1 MLRAAKSVLSS
12 AALAALTGLGT
23 AAVAPAQSAQPQTFS
38 TLAIK
43 ADVVLSPEFCAT
55 TMKKGSV
62 WTVKESFAV
71 GENTCPK
78 LETELAKIFTGLSRI
93 SKLPE
98 PNDGAADIILVPK
111 FGDIG
116 ATMAVGAFSNR
127 ELVVVLEWTALDRAG
142 KTLWVQTVQRP
153 RREIRNTDILGAR
166 IAQAFEQIIGSCSFP
181 QAAVQER
188 TPHSGHNTIGLS
200 L

>member
-142 KTLWVQTVQRP
+142 KTLWVQTVQ
-153 RREIRNTDILGAR
+153 GSAR
-166 IAQAFEQIIGSCSFP
+166 KHMGNAFTHGKNMRKITEATVDDLVEKSATQISSAP
-181 QAAVQER
+181 ELR
-188 TPHSGHNTIGLS
+188 KLS
-200 L
+200 SK